1 MALPWSKSNQ
11 RRSAPR
17 YRTAGL
23 TCEFGEVLDLST
35 SGMRLRCDA
44 GRACQTGELV
54 TLTLQP
60 GDGSGTLRI
69 TGHAVW
75 VKRSGLRQREIGVSF
90 LNLRPSIAA
99 SLKTLAATGSLHNAP
114 QVDDATAQGTDWQA
128 DFAPEPTAEEEHREA
143 LGVSAQATLPEIQAA
158 YRQLA
163 RRYHPDQSGD
173 AGTQAEFIRITRA
186 YEALKTALDL
196 RASKQRQAG

>member
-17 YRTAGL
+17 YRTDGL
-23 TCEFGEVLDLST
+23 ACELGEILDLST

-75 VKRSGLRQREIGVSF
+75 VKRCGLRQREIGVSF
-90 LNLRPSIAA
+90 VNVRPSVAA
-99 SLKTLAATGSLHNAP
+99 SLETLTTTGSLRDAP

-128 DFAPEPTAEEEHREA
+128 DFAPEPTAAEEHREA
-143 LGVSAQATLPEIQAA
+143 LGVSAQATLPEIQSA

-173 AGTQAEFIRITRA
+173 AGTEADFIRITRA
-186 YEALKTALDL
+186 YEALKTALDS
-196 RASKQRQAG
+196 RATQQRRAG